1 MSIHVTLYR
10 GYANEQEIVISGHV
24 VKSKDPAAYKLDQK
38 KIKHALT
45 IIRLFRIQTLP
56 NVRVRLRFKEID
68 VETKTM
74 NDGYFKFCIP
84 YREALASG
92 WHQVTISAYFNEYE
106 IERQGEFIKPHTGEY
121 GLISDIDDT
130 FLISHSGSFFK
141 KIYVLLTRNI
151 ERRKTFDGVVEH
163 YRLLASAG
171 RIQKNE
177 SNAFFYVSSSE
188 WNLYGFIE
196 GFAERQGFPK
206 AVIQLKKIKQGLADF
221 LFTGGGSHDHKF
233 HKIKSIL
240 EFYPELRFVL
250 LGDDSQKDPYIYER
264 IVKMFPMNVRAIY
277 IRQTMSKKKSA
288 VVNLLKNVE
297 NMGVAVCYFEQSAQ
311 AKEHSLAIGLVKSSS

>member
-1 MSIHVTLYR
+1 
-10 GYANEQEIVISGHV
+10 
-24 VKSKDPAAYKLDQK
+24 
-38 KIKHALT
+38 
-45 IIRLFRIQTLP
+45 
-56 NVRVRLRFKEID
+56 
-68 VETKTM
+68 
-74 NDGYFKFCIP
+74 
-84 YREALASG
+84 
-92 WHQVTISAYFNEYE
+92 
-106 IERQGEFIKPHTGEY
+106 
-121 GLISDIDDT
+121 
-130 FLISHSGSFFK
+130 
-141 KIYVLLTRNI
+141 
-151 ERRKTFDGVVEH
+151 
-163 YRLLASAG
+163 
-171 RIQKNE
+171 
-177 SNAFFYVSSSE
+177 
-188 WNLYGFIE
+188 
-196 GFAERQGFPK
+196 
-206 AVIQLKKIKQGLADF
+206 VIQLKKIKQGLADF